1 MSGSGL
7 SAVQRWSGGEYYSDH
22 DVIAGETAVA
32 ISYNRQAHVV
42 MMATAADLEDFALGF
57 SLAEGI
63 IRHAEELLSVRVLE
77 RAQGLELA
85 ITVSADAQQRLA
97 GQRRNLTGR
106 TGCGLCG
113 AETLEQALRYP
124 PAVGQALEVS
134 HAALQRAL
142 AALPGQQPLQAATGA
157 VHCAAWCSPEGDIL
171 AARED
176 VGRHNALDKLIGHL
190 ATSGHVAQSGF
201 VLVSSRASYEMVSKT
216 ATAGIELMMAVS
228 APTTLAVEF
237 ALQCGM
243 TLVGFARDGR
253 HNVYTHPER
262 LPAASLNPDKAN

>member
-7 SAVQRWSGGEYYSDH
+7 SAVQRWSGGEYQPDQ

-32 ISYNRQAHVV
+32 LSYNRQAHVV

-57 SLAEGI
+57 SLSEGI
-63 IRHAEELLSVRVLE
+63 VRHAGEVLAVRVLE
-77 RAQGLELA
+77 REQGLELA
-85 ITVSADAQQRLA
+85 ITVAEEARQRLD

-113 AETLEQALRYP
+113 AETLQQAVRYP
-124 PAVGQALEVS
+124 SPLGHTLQVS

-157 VHCAAWCSPEGDIL
+157 VHCAAWCSPGGDIV

-190 ATSGHVAQSGF
+190 AASGQVGQQGF

-216 ATAGIELMMAVS
+216 AAAGIELMMAVS
-228 APTTLAVEF
+228 APTTLAIEF
-237 ALQCGM
+237 ARHCGM
-243 TLVGFARDGR
+243 TLVGFARIGR

-262 LPAASLNPDKAN
+262 LLATPDGPDK

>member
-1 MSGSGL
+1 M
-7 SAVQRWSGGEYYSDH
+7 QRWSGGECCADH

-32 ISYNRQAHVV
+32 ISYNRRAHVV

-63 IRHAEELLSVRVLE
+63 IRGADELLSVRVLE

-85 ITVSADAQQRLA
+85 LSVSADAQARLA

-124 PAVGQALEVS
+124 APVGRSLEVS
-134 HAALQRAL
+134 HTALQRAL
-142 AALPGQQPLQAATGA
+142 AALGGQQPLQAATGA
-157 VHCAAWCSPEGDIL
+157 VHCAAWCNPAGDIL

-190 ATSGHVAQSGF
+190 AAGGHSARSGF
-201 VLVSSRASYEMVSKT
+201 VLVSSRASYEMVSK
-216 ATAGIELMMAVS
+216 AAGAGIELLVAVS

-237 ALQCGM
+237 ALHCGM
-243 TLVGFARDGR
+243 TLVGFARAGR

-262 LPAASLNPDKAN
+262 LHAAAANPDKAS